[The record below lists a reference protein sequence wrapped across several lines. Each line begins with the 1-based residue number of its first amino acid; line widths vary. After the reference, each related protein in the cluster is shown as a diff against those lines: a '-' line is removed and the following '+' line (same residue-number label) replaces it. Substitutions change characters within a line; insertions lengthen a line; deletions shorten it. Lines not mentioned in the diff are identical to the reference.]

1 MSNTQEALAL
11 HTAGRTTEAL
21 ILLFNAIGAAPSQS
35 PAVAE
40 ERLLLA
46 SLLDGVALNS
56 GNAVVFHVLLEL
68 LRDPQV
74 DPQSI
79 ARAVFG
85 LLAVH
90 GAFRVLEQEPEN
102 FPALQALFGEPLVR
116 ELLRRVILTDAR
128 AERVVVSTRTALIN
142 SASSGVPNGW
152 QRDAMLTVAMSAE
165 HGEYA
170 WPDPLD
176 IEAQLAHWAQR
187 VSEWLETRDRTTAT
201 DHAAELLR
209 FSMFRPIS
217 SVAGAERLLDIPP
230 EWWGSAWDEILQ
242 PLLHTQLREP
252 LDQRQRGAA
261 LPALAHRATTT
272 ATATT
277 TEAETGSD
285 AVRAMY
291 ESNPYPRW
299 STVAKPHITTVAA
312 FVRALNG
319 GGAIPDTARVLIAGC
334 GTGRQAAHTA
344 LSFPDADIL
353 AIDLSRASLG
363 YAAHKAAHLG
373 LTNVQFMQG
382 DLLQLDALDEQFA
395 LIFCSG
401 VLHHL
406 ANPAAGWQQLVQRL
420 HPAGVM
426 KVALYSTL
434 ARQPV
439 QAARAII
446 ATEQFAPT
454 HHGIR
459 ACRQH
464 LLALPANHAAKP
476 VTESA
481 DFFSVSGC
489 RDLLMHV
496 QERSYTLA
504 EIEQDLAT
512 YNLRF
517 LGFQLPA
524 PVRAAFTAMFPNPG
538 AANDLEAW
546 ARFEE
551 RNPSTFWGMYQFFV
565 THRQH

>member
-35 PAVAE
+35 PAMAE

-79 ARAVFG
+79 ARAVLG

-90 GAFRVLEQEPEN
+90 GAFQALEKGQEN
-102 FPALQALFGEPLVR
+102 IPALQALFGEPLVR
-116 ELLRRVILTDAR
+116 ELLRRVIVTDAR
-128 AERVVVSTRTALIN
+128 AERVFAFARRLLIEN
-142 SASSGVPNGW
+142 SWVNDPEPW
-152 QRDAMLTVAMSAE
+152 QRDAMLTVAMAAE

-170 WPDPLD
+170 WPDTLD
-176 IEAQLAHWAQR
+176 IEALLSSWVELIA
-187 VSEWLETRDRTTAT
+187 EWLDNRNRDSA
-201 DHAAELLR
+201 DFHAAMLLR
-209 FSMFRPIS
+209 LCMFRPLSI
-217 SVAGAERLLDIPP
+217 VPGAERLLDIPP
-230 EWWGSAWDEILQ
+230 EWWGSEWHETLQ
-242 PLLHTQLREP
+242 PLLDAQLSEP
-252 LDQRQRGAA
+252 LAQHGRGAS
-261 LPALAHRATTT
+261 LPTLTNG
-272 ATATT
+272 ATAPP
-277 TEAETGSD
+277 ERAGSD

-291 ESNPYPRW
+291 ETHPYPRW
-299 STVAKPHITTVAA
+299 STVAKPHVTTVAA
-312 FVRALNG
+312 FVQAITG
-319 GGAIPDTARVLIAGC
+319 GSAVPDTRRVLIAGC
-334 GTGRQAAHTA
+334 GTGRQTAHTA

-353 AIDLSRASLG
+353 ALDLSRASLG
-363 YAAHKAAHLG
+363 YAARKAEQLG
-373 LTNVQFMQG
+373 LGNVQFMQG
-382 DLLQLDALDEQFA
+382 DLLQLDSLQERFA

-406 ANPAAGWQQLVQRL
+406 ANPAAGWRQLVQRL
-420 HPAGVM
+420 HPAGVI
-426 KVALYSTL
+426 KVALYSSL

-439 QAARAII
+439 SAARAVI
-446 ATEQFAPT
+446 AAEQFAPT
-454 HHGIR
+454 DEGIR

-481 DFFSVSGC
+481 DFFSASGC

-504 EIEQDLAT
+504 EIEQDLALH
-512 YNLRF
+512 NLRF

-524 PVRAAFTAMFPNPG
+524 PVRAAFTAMFPNAG

-551 RNPSTFWGMYQFFV
+551 RHPTTFWGMYQFFV
-565 THRQH
+565 AHRQR